1 MLASVIRDDSMESSV
16 VLRDRAGV
24 VVAAACAVHCAALP
38 LAAGLLSAMGLGLLL
53 DEQVEVALLVL
64 AGLIGV
70 GGLWPAFRR
79 RHRRLL
85 PLLLFGSGLLALI
98 AVRRFEDAAA
108 VLEIPMILV
117 GAGAVASAHLLN
129 LALCRRASSAA
140 TRPGRPP
147 RPSSLEGSWRC
158 H

>member
-1 MLASVIRDDSMESSV
+1 LEQGAVSAPNRATLAGVIRDDSLESSD

-24 VVAAACAVHCAALP
+24 VVAVACALHCAALP

-53 DEQVEVALLVL
+53 DERIEVALLML
-64 AGLIGV
+64 AGLIG
-70 GGLWPAFRR
+70 GWSLWPAFRR
-79 RHRRLL
+79 RHRRIL

-129 LALCRRASSAA
+129 LSLCRHCR
-140 TRPGRPP
+140 
-147 RPSSLEGSWRC
+147 EC
-158 H
+158 HTD